1 MGTRPLDQTQND
13 TDLKFAEHTPLDY
26 NLLSKKVFF
35 LFFFEKVTLG
45 AASLK
50 KLLCHVDLMHISSI
64 AFFVSIG
71 H

>member
-1 MGTRPLDQTQND
+1 MSTRPLDQTKND
-13 TDLKFAEHTPLDY
+13 RDLKFDEHTPLDY

-35 LFFFEKVTLG
+35 VFFEKVTLG